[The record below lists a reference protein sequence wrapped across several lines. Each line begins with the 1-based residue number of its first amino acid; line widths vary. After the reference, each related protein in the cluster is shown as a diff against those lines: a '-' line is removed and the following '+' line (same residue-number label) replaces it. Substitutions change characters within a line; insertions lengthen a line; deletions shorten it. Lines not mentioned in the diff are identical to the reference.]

1 MFNTLNHQQQMTSF
15 STAIFEPLYSN
26 SNAYKLPKFGFACRR
41 NKDLKLEGDSLK
53 SFREEVTTPNNQP
66 KQHVKSFLTLIILP
80 TKSYQF
86 TTYITTQTEDG
97 VYCP

>member
-41 NKDLKLEGDSLK
+41 NKDLKLEGDSFK
-53 SFREEVTTPNNQP
+53 IFSRRSDNPQ
-66 KQHVKSFLTLIILP
+66 
-80 TKSYQF
+80 
-86 TTYITTQTEDG
+86 
-97 VYCP
+97 